1 MTEGP
6 VGWGPLGGGLWAH
19 RDQWEGVDLLGGVK
33 QSQRL
38 RKSQVRAEKD
48 PNTNFPVLGGTLL
61 SPQFPKAKAAATQE
75 PRTTTHQIL
84 LQCELYMGE
93 TNTWERVTGSTS
105 HLRLNG
111 IPTSSTAEKVFM
123 GPSVMD
129 GVMNLQ
135 RFSTTSDI
143 NYKPGAYF
151 PGLAQGFL
159 PLSHPTRSG
168 LIPNRSVSH
177 SPHSL
182 PSLSPSC
189 PHPPVSFTRDSVS
202 VFLFPLCYGLNYVF
216 PKFPFSPNL
225 SECNSVWR

>member
-1 MTEGP
+1 MRACCNLYTGLKDWVREEGRRVRLTKNGAFEMTEGP

-61 SPQFPKAKAAATQE
+61 PPQFPKAKAAATQE

-111 IPTSSTAEKVFM
+111 IPTSSTLK
-123 GPSVMD
+123 
-129 GVMNLQ
+129 
-135 RFSTTSDI
+135 
-143 NYKPGAYF
+143 K
-151 PGLAQGFL
+151 FL
-159 PLSHPTRSG
+159 WGHL
-168 LIPNRSVSH
+168 
-177 SPHSL
+177 
-182 PSLSPSC
+182 
-189 PHPPVSFTRDSVS
+189 
-202 VFLFPLCYGLNYVF
+202 
-216 PKFPFSPNL
+216 
-225 SECNSVWR
+225 